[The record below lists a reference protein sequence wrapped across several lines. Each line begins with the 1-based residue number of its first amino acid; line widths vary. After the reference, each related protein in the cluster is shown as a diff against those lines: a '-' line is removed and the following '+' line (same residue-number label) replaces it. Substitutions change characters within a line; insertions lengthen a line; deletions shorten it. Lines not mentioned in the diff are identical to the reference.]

1 MKSVDSLKEDF
12 YSYIFNLL
20 QAEKKEILGITAV
33 LRTSYLLTEIKVG
46 LFFEEQHMNSSLPR
60 RIYFWIIKVLKNE
73 YILNW
78 IELNTKI
85 HVKIFPYFIMVNVPI
100 K

>member
-12 YSYIFNLL
+12 YSYMFNFL

-60 RIYFWIIKVLKNE
+60 RIYF
-73 YILNW
+73 
-78 IELNTKI
+78 
-85 HVKIFPYFIMVNVPI
+85 
-100 K
+100 